1 MIFSQYTETCEVIL
15 DYPRIVVDAIEDYAK
30 KFISNLYYEHIDVH
44 SKIFIAVF
52 PIDGIKCIGKL
63 QSHCA
68 NMTFFYERRYD
79 RTFQQVTY
87 KGGESSMNYIN
98 RFQNAQY
105 LSISVGNSYS
115 EDQLTHR
122 YLDNF
127 HQVENVL
134 LR

>member
-68 NMTFFYERRYD
+68 
-79 RTFQQVTY
+79 V
-87 KGGESSMNYIN
+87 YIN
-98 RFQNAQY
+98 IFIVKIPNEFFCIIFN
-105 LSISVGNSYS
+105 SISYYS
-115 EDQLTHR
+115 WII
-122 YLDNF
+122 
-127 HQVENVL
+127 
-134 LR
+134 